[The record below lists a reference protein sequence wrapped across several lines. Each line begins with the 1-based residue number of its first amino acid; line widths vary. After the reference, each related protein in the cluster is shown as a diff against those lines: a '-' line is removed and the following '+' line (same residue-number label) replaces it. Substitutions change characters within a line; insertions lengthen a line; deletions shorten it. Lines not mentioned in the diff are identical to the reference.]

1 MTLQYENLEHMAD
14 LKIRS
19 FGKTKEEVFVNMAK
33 GMYDNICNEAEK
45 LKDQA
50 VEVELRA
57 KDIDLPSLLVDFLNQ
72 LVYLTDVNNEVYE
85 DYDLAI
91 IEKSNKEWLLEGVAK
106 GFKISSLELEIKA
119 VTYNELKI
127 EEDEKGNWL
136 AEVVF
141 DI

>member
-1 MTLQYENLEHMAD
+1 MKQYENLEHTAD

-19 FGKTKEEVFVNMAK
+19 FGKTKEEVFLNMAK
-33 GMYDNICNEAEK
+33 GMFANICDEAEK
-45 LKDQA
+45 LKDQP
-50 VEVELRA
+50 VEIELKVQA
-57 KDIDLPSLLVDFLNQ
+57 TDLPSLLVDFLNQ
-72 LVYLTDVNNEVYE
+72 LVYLCDVNNEVYA

-91 IEKSNKEWLLEGVAK
+91 MEKTTHQWVLEGVAR
-106 GFKISSLELEIKA
+106 GFKITGLELEIKA